1 MNMDSKDEMTSWRSE
16 INYIL
21 EKLNHNKSVVEDY
34 FVKIE
39 ENLGIEFNSLLAIL
53 QTKYKTLSQALR
65 AKYE

>member
-1 MNMDSKDEMTSWRSE
+1 MNMNSKDEMTSWRSE